1 MTPAALKKAVLK
13 KLQITAAGDVDAAD
27 DIAIITEKY
36 TGLHQ
41 MLLVAGLV
49 IWSKTENVPGE
60 AEQPIVAML
69 AALAA
74 SDFGIP
80 EPRHSRLQLE
90 GAFNLPITVGGP
102 SLAERQLRKALAQKH
117 ISSPVVSEYF

>member
-13 KLQITAAGDVDAAD
+13 KLQVTAAGDVDAAD
-27 DIAIITEKY
+27 DVAIITEKY

-41 MLLVAGLV
+41 MLLIDGLV
-49 IWSKTENVPGE
+49 IWSLTEDVPGE
-60 AEQPIVAML
+60 AEQPVVAML

-74 SDFGIP
+74 SDFGVP

-90 GAFNLPITVGGP
+90 GAFNLPVGLGGP

-117 ISSPVVSEYF
+117 ISSTFVSEYF

>member
-13 KLQITAAGDVDAAD
+13 KLQVTAAGEVDAAD
-27 DIAIITEKY
+27 DIAIITQKY
-36 TGLHQ
+36 AGLHQ
-41 MLLVAGLV
+41 MLLIDGLV
-49 IWSKTENVPGE
+49 IWSLTEDVPAE
-60 AEQPIVAML
+60 AEQPVVAML

-102 SLAERQLRKALAQKH
+102 SLAERQLRKALAPKH
-117 ISSPVVSEYF
+117 ISSTVVSEYF

>member
-1 MTPAALKKAVLK
+1 MTPAALKSAVLK
-13 KLQITAAGDVDAAD
+13 KLQITAAGDTDAAD
-27 DIAIITEKY
+27 DIAIMTQKY
-36 TGLHQ
+36 TGMHQ

-60 AEQPIVAML
+60 AELPIVAML
-69 AALAA
+69 AAAAA

-90 GAFNLPITVGGP
+90 GAFNLPVTLGGP
-102 SLAERQLRKALAQKH
+102 SLAERQLRKALAPKH
-117 ISSPVVSEYF
+117 ISSTVVSEYF

>member
-13 KLQITAAGDVDAAD
+13 KLQVTAAGDVDAAD

-49 IWSKTENVPGE
+49 IWSKTENVPAE

>member
-13 KLQITAAGDVDAAD
+13 KLQVTAAGDVDAAD
-27 DIAIITEKY
+27 DVAIITEKY

-49 IWSKTENVPGE
+49 IWSKTENIPGE

>member
-1 MTPAALKKAVLK
+1 MTPAALKSAVLK
-13 KLQITAAGDVDAAD
+13 KLQVTAAGDTDAAD
-27 DIAIITEKY
+27 DIAIITQKY

-49 IWSKTENVPGE
+49 SWSKTENVPGE
-60 AEQPIVAML
+60 AEQPVVAML

-74 SDFGIP
+74 SEFSIP

-90 GAFNLPITVGGP
+90 GAFNLPVGLGGP

>member
-1 MTPAALKKAVLK
+1 MTPAALKSAVLK
-13 KLQITAAGDVDAAD
+13 KLQITAAGDTDAAD
-27 DIAIITEKY
+27 DVAIITEKY

>member
-41 MLLVAGLV
+41 MLLIDGLV
-49 IWSKTENVPGE
+49 IWSLTEDVPAE

>member
-13 KLQITAAGDVDAAD
+13 KLQVTAAGDVDAAD

>member
-13 KLQITAAGDVDAAD
+13 KLQVTAAGDVDAAD
-27 DIAIITEKY
+27 DVAIITEKY

-41 MLLVAGLV
+41 MLLVDGLV
-49 IWSKTENVPGE
+49 IWSLTEDVPAE
-60 AEQPIVAML
+60 AEQPVVAML

-117 ISSPVVSEYF
+117 ISSTVVSEYF